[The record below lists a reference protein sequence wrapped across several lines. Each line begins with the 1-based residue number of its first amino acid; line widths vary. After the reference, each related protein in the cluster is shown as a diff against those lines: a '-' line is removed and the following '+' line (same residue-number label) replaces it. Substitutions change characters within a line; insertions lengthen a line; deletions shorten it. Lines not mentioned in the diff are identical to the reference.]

1 MKRVLTLAAV
11 AALSVGMMGTVAA
24 SDDHSERRDTKA
36 KLGGFAEV
44 PSISTAGSG
53 RLRLSVDAAGTTIT
67 YQLTYTGLEGGAVT
81 GAHLHLGQPG
91 VIGGVIASLCSSSPC
106 AASPLTGTLN
116 AASINPG
123 LPAQGINPGEFAE
136 VLRAIR
142 AGAVYVNVHTTQYPN
157 GEIRGQLRGG
167 WGS

>member
-24 SDDHSERRDTKA
+24 SDDHSERRDVKA
-36 KLGGFAEV
+36 KLSGFAEV
-44 PSISTAGSG
+44 PSISTTGSG
-53 RLRLSVDAAGTTIT
+53 RLRLSVDSAGTTIS
-67 YQLTYTGLEGGAVT
+67 YQLTYSGLEGGAVT
-81 GAHLHLGQPG
+81 GAHLRLAQPG
-91 VIGGVIASLCSSSPC
+91 VSGLIIATLCSPC
-106 AASPLTGTLN
+106 AASPVTGTLN
-116 AASINPG
+116 AASITGPA
-123 LPAQGINPGEFAE
+123 AQGIAPGQFAE

-142 AGAVYVNVHTTQYPN
+142 AGAVYVNVHTTVYPN

>member
-24 SDDHSERRDTKA
+24 SDDHSERRDVKA
-36 KLGGFAEV
+36 KLSGFAEV
-44 PSISTAGSG
+44 PSISTTGSG
-53 RLRLSVDAAGTTIT
+53 RLRLSVDSAGTTIS
-67 YQLTYTGLEGGAVT
+67 YQLTYSGLEGGAVT
-81 GAHLHLGQPG
+81 GAYLHLAQPG
-91 VIGGVIASLCSSSPC
+91 VSGLIIASLCSSSPC
-106 AASPLTGTLN
+106 AASPVTGTLN
-116 AASINPG
+116 AASITGPA
-123 LPAQGINPGEFAE
+123 AQGIAPGQFAE

-142 AGAVYVNVHTTQYPN
+142 AGAVYVNVHTTVYPN